1 MQILI
6 IVGVIIA
13 LLVVFVVG
21 IYNKLVKQRMLVKE
35 AASDIETFLK
45 QRFDMIPNLV
55 EIVKGYTKHES
66 STLEK
71 VTEMRTKAMSAGSLS
86 EKLEIDNEMSGMI
99 SKLFAVAENYPDLKA
114 DTSFLELQTNLST
127 LEEDIQKSRRY
138 YNATAR
144 DYNTAIV
151 VFPASILAG
160 MFGFKEE
167 PFFEATEEEKKNVEV
182 KF

>member
-21 IYNKLVKQRMLVKE
+21 VYNKLVKQRMLVKE

-86 EKLEIDNEMSGMI
+86 EKLEIDNKMSGMI
-99 SKLFAVAENYPDLKA
+99 TKLFAVAENYPDLKA
-114 DTSFLELQTNLST
+114 DTSFLELQANLST

-151 VFPASILAG
+151 VFPASLLAG